1 MTQTIETSRNEADKS
16 NVRHKTKGSDDHCDI
31 NLDERYIE
39 ASKALNNGDL
49 TKYGELSRS
58 IKRFPRGTIDPADAN
73 QKLQHSEGDMP
84 DGDITVLDPE
94 ENILRDNSDH
104 L

>member
-1 MTQTIETSRNEADKS
+1 MTQTIETSRHEADKS
-16 NVRHKTKGSDDHCDI
+16 NLKHKTKGSDEYCDI

-58 IKRFPRGTIDPADAN
+58 IKRFPRGTIDPDIN
-73 QKLQHSEGDMP
+73 QKLLHSEGDIA
-84 DGDITVLDPE
+84 DGDITILDPD
-94 ENILRDNSDH
+94 ENILRENSDH